1 MKILL
6 TGAAGFIGFHVT
18 NRLLKDGHMVVGI
31 DSLNHYYDLHLKV
44 DRLQELGI
52 DRNNIAYKTRI
63 DSEIY
68 PGFIFGQLNLED
80 KDGLNKAFEKA
91 QFDVVIHLAAQ
102 AGVRYSL
109 THPDAYISSN
119 IVGFVNILECCRNYG
134 VKHLVFASSSSV
146 YGLNDEIPFT
156 TDQNTDHPISLY
168 AATKKSNELMAH
180 SYSHLFQIPI
190 TGLRFFTV
198 YGPWGRPDMA
208 PFLFTKAIIDSKPL
222 KVFNYG
228 EMKRDFTYV
237 DDIVEGVIRI
247 MNLPPKANPEWK
259 STSSDISS
267 STAPYKIYNIGK
279 NAPVNLMDFISAL
292 ENEIGKKATIEFL
305 PMQPGDVTT
314 TYADVADLIQCI
326 DYKPSTS
333 IEEGVRKLVK
343 WYRTYY
349 GVIKPSYY

>member
-6 TGAAGFIGFHVT
+6 TGAAGFIGFHVA
-18 NRLLKDGHMVVGI
+18 NRLLKDGHTVVGI

-63 DSEIY
+63 DSDIY

-91 QFDVVIHLAAQ
+91 QFDLVIHLAAQ

-119 IVGFVNILECCRNYG
+119 IVGFVNVLECCRNYG
-134 VKHLVFASSSSV
+134 VRHLVFASSSSV
-146 YGLNDEIPFT
+146 YGLNDEAPFT

-180 SYSHLFQIPI
+180 SYSHLFQIPV

-208 PFLFTKAIIDSKPL
+208 PFLFTKAIIDGKPL

-237 DDIVEGVIRI
+237 DDIVEGVARI
-247 MNLPPKANPEWK
+247 MNFPPNPDPEWK
-259 STSSDISS
+259 SSNSDISS

-279 NAPVNLMDFISAL
+279 NAPISLMDFIAAL
-292 ENEIGKKATIEFL
+292 ENEIGKKAIVEFL
-305 PMQPGDVTT
+305 PMQAGDLTA
-314 TYADVADLIQCI
+314 TYADVADLIQRI
-326 DYKPSTS
+326 DYKPTTS
-333 IEEGVRKLVK
+333 IEDGVRKFVK

-349 GVIKPSYY
+349 KITKPSYY